1 MFGGRSK
8 DNFDVIIL
16 NPYSPIPVPT
26 DLMGVLFPDDNAVP
40 QSLRYFR
47 IVHHSEGMTYS
58 TVFQKYED
66 EVKSG
71 TLVGF
76 IVTLNVRSRHIVPPF
91 NFFIGNENSVQ
102 IPVIGMAKTDL
113 TILLQSKSKSK
124 ASKQESEG
132 INNIQYIRNIISF
145 QYSVYCN
152 WCIPSRCCG

>member
-8 DNFDVIIL
+8 DNFDVTIL

-26 DLMGVLFPDDNAVP
+26 DLMGVLFPDDAVVP
-40 QSLRYFR
+40 QSLPYFR

-76 IVTLNVRSRHIVPPF
+76 IVTLSLNVRSRCVAPPT
-91 NFFIGNENSVQ
+91 NFFIASKDLVQ

-113 TILLQSKSKSK
+113 ATLLHSKSKSK

-132 INNIQYIRNIISF
+132 I
-145 QYSVYCN
+145 
-152 WCIPSRCCG
+152 